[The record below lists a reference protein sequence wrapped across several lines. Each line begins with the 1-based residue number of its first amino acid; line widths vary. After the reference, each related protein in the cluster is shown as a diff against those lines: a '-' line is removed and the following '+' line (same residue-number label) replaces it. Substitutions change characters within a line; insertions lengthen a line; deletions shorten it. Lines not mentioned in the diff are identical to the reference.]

1 MLTIYVTLN
10 YLKLTKYV
18 NIMVTINK
26 PKGITITLRD
36 RAENRSKS
44 ITVYGVSLEELEKK
58 IEKVLH
64 VDLK

>member
-1 MLTIYVTLN
+1 
-10 YLKLTKYV
+10 
-18 NIMVTINK
+18 MVTINK

-36 RAENRSKS
+36 RQENRSKS
-44 ITVYGVSLEELEKK
+44 ITVYGVSLDELEKK